1 LHRRRLFFPI
11 GLTSII
17 AEIFA
22 VGIPSY
28 GSQAEPMPA
37 RAMQFPIVESGGKSL
52 RSNYHS
58 AILRARRTRRATLS
72 RSGNTADFC
81 LLLLLVCANVH
92 QEKRCSLVLRM
103 NWYST
108 KA

>member
-1 LHRRRLFFPI
+1 
-11 GLTSII
+11 
-17 AEIFA
+17 
-22 VGIPSY
+22 
-28 GSQAEPMPA
+28 MPA

-72 RSGNTADFC
+72 RSGNIADFC